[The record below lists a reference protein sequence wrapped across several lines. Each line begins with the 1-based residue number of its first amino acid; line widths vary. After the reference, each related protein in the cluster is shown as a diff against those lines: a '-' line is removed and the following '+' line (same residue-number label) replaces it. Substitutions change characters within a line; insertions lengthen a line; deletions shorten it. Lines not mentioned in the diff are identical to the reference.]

1 MRSALH
7 EAHSGFYEFSNQQ
20 VVRVGK
26 PTQRHNKGG
35 FYMADLTHIFKVG
48 QRVKCRM
55 DEDIHDGVIK
65 ETFKDHV
72 IIDIPDVS
80 DHCWFEN

>member
-1 MRSALH
+1 
-7 EAHSGFYEFSNQQ
+7 
-20 VVRVGK
+20 
-26 PTQRHNKGG
+26 
-35 FYMADLTHIFKVG
+35 MADLTHIFKVG

-72 IIDIPDVS
+72 IIDIPDVLN
-80 DHCWFEN
+80 HCWFENDLNIEDVIPVYNF